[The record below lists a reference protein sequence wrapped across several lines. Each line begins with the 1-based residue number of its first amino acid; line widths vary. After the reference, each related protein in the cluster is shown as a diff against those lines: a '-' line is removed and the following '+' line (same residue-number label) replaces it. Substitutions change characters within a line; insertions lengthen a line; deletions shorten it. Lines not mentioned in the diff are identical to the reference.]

1 MGDEYMIQMCE
12 VEKTLSFL
20 RNILKHKK
28 ESHGN
33 MLDLMR
39 LSNNDE
45 IYQKEVTGLRY
56 EIDRIDGTIW
66 LLENY
71 NRYLKEK
78 QKEIE
83 RELSPYRSAF
93 KPINGFVDEITTE
106 EIAINPYLQDAVR
119 VYGEP
124 MLSAEPVTAI
134 TSQSITEIINQGISR
149 LEDS

>member
-28 ESHGN
+28 ESNAN

-39 LSNNDE
+39 VSNNDE

-71 NRYLKEK
+71 NGYLKEK

-83 RELSPYRSAF
+83 RELSVGRSRRI
-93 KPINGFVDEITTE
+93 KIMPIQQEHLIME
-106 EIAINPYLQDAVR
+106 NPYLQNAVR
-119 VYGEP
+119 VYGGP
-124 MLSAEPVTAI
+124 DATI
-134 TSQSITEIINQGISR
+134 TSQNIIETIDQGIRR

>member
-28 ESHGN
+28 ESHDN

-39 LSNNDE
+39 LSNDDE

-83 RELSPYRSAF
+83 RELSVDRPRI
-93 KPINGFVDEITTE
+93 KIMPIQQEHFITE
-106 EIAINPYLQDAVR
+106 NPYLQNAVR
-119 VYGEP
+119 VYGGP
-124 MLSAEPVTAI
+124 DATI
-134 TSQSITEIINQGISR
+134 TSQNIIETIDQGIRR